1 MEIKLNVT
9 ISADE
14 KLLSALSILAEAIQ
28 TGETKQAIEQAPV
41 QEEPV
46 KEEPAPT
53 PAPTPAPAPVEK
65 QQEEI
70 TSQMMQKACTELAKA
85 KGASAVLAVL
95 NGFGYKGLSLV
106 PTEKY
111 GALLAIL
118 RKETEK

>member
-46 KEEPAPT
+46 KEE